1 MCSRA
6 STKSELF
13 TLGSRSGT
21 IQAFFDDLENVSNSD
36 FVGFFAPSSSRTRS
50 GVLEEKC
57 NVKKSATGFLSLP
70 SQRGSCYF
78 DDSVFQE
85 CTSVT
90 DTISPKRQGTTKLPV
105 IEEHNKP
112 IKEEKKPAAKKQES
126 VKKEEVVEKQENEER
141 DFKKTFLDLAAVLA
155 FFALA
160 FAQQIVALP
169 FRFSSSKKY
178 LSKLLE
184 HTAGYMMYFYCVVI
198 SGVLD
203 DTCYGADLKTFK
215 TYDDFTA
222 TLSKGR
228 RRDIKTSVKKA
239 EDILAG
245 KGVLNVHY
253 AVGEWKFG
261 FEHVKIIWEH
271 CIRSMSCADKAEM
284 NGLPWWATCPF
295 CFVFELMMVMVF
307 PMEITELRK
316 NYTFELVGLSTYCAA
331 GAMYF
336 HPNYAINDD
345 CARDG
350 LYQLFGQEAVRRAI
364 ENKCDYVNM
373 LPTCGS
379 AKAALGLKP
388 LPHEALNSCFGA
400 ESSCDSKTTTTLECS
415 SDIAVKQA
423 VSDFKFILVVYA
435 VVFLLTYFYTEGSN
449 DISGYL
455 YSDEF
460 AFSALKQERDYPT
473 EF

>member
-1 MCSRA
+1 MKSMCSRA
-6 STKSELF
+6 STKSDLF

-21 IQAFFDDLENVSNSD
+21 IQTFFDDLENVSNSD
-36 FVGFFAPSSSRTRS
+36 FVGFFAPSSSRTLS
-50 GVLEEKC
+50 GLLEEKC
-57 NVKKSATGFLSLP
+57 NVKKLA
-70 SQRGSCYF
+70 
-78 DDSVFQE
+78 
-85 CTSVT
+85 
-90 DTISPKRQGTTKLPV
+90 V

-112 IKEEKKPAAKKQES
+112 KEEKKQES
-126 VKKEEVVEKQENEER
+126 VKKEEVNSEKQELNEER

-215 TYDDFTA
+215 THDDFTA

-284 NGLPWWATCPF
+284 NGLPWWTTCPF

-435 VVFLLTYFYTEGSN
+435 VVFLLTYFYNEGSN